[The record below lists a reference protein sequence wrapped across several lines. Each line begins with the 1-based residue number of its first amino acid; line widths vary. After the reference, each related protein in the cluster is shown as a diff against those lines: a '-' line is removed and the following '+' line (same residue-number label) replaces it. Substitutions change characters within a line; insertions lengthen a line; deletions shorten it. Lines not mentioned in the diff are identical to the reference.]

1 MVRVEEDTNGDGRLD
16 KWETYQSGARV
27 KTVEIDENHDGRPDR
42 RLTYAN
48 NELATIEW
56 EPDATGRYLKKE
68 AAAR

>member
-1 MVRVEEDTNGDGRLD
+1 M
-16 KWETYQSGARV
+16 

-48 NELATIEW
+48 SELATIEW